1 MESDNA
7 LFQRGFLT
15 TRQAVS
21 ARSLVACPAC
31 RSARIPAPEPDS
43 TTNAFFIGKLDWF
56 LCADSPWVR
65 QAVAARQNSL
75 NPLKG
80 LGRKIEI
87 GTGLD

>member
-1 MESDNA
+1 
-7 LFQRGFLT
+7 LT
-15 TRQAVS
+15 IRQALG
-21 ARSLVACPAC
+21 AGGLVARPAC
-31 RSARIPAPEPDS
+31 WGSRNPAPEHDS

-56 LCADSPWVR
+56 LGADSPWVR